1 MRYTYHPDTS
11 EVKQNDLILN
21 FTPENR
27 SYLTSHTQYNE
38 IFSRITSQTSLC
50 AYIKMDSKK
59 PSNDK
64 ISKPYFHLYRCKHS
78 NDQKLK
84 DFVKNNKSTLFGA
97 HINID

>member
-1 MRYTYHPDTS
+1 
-11 EVKQNDLILN
+11 
-21 FTPENR
+21 
-27 SYLTSHTQYNE
+27 
-38 IFSRITSQTSLC
+38 
-50 AYIKMDSKK
+50 MDSKK

-97 HINID
+97 HINIDWKKTTKPLLIKMVSLRVSLM